1 MDTRLLELSLTSY
14 LKAAFEL
21 LLPRTC
27 VVCGRPL
34 ALGEEHI
41 CLVCDMDF
49 PYTHFELCSH
59 NKMADY
65 YNERLCEKTED
76 EYIPYQWAIAL
87 MSYHSGSD
95 YSRIPWA
102 LKYNSDISCGRY
114 FSKRLAEKI
123 RSAPWLEDVDLIV
136 PVPAHKIRR
145 YKRGYNQA
153 EVIARE
159 LGLRLGVK
167 VEPHLLIK
175 SRYTRS
181 QVKVGTSYRKANI
194 KDSFR
199 LSKGRVREVLNGAS
213 HILLVDD
220 VFTTG
225 STLSECYK
233 TIRTALDGTVR
244 ISIAT
249 LACVE

>member
-1 MDTRLLELSLTSY
+1 MDERLLKLNFTSF
-14 LKAAFEL
+14 LNAAL
-21 LLPRTC
+21 DLVLPRTC
-27 VVCGRPL
+27 VVCGTPL
-34 ALGEEHI
+34 SLGEEHI

-59 NKMADY
+59 NRMADY

-76 EYIPYQWAIAL
+76 EYVPYQWAIAL

-102 LKYNSDISCGRY
+102 LKYNSNLACGR
-114 FSKRLAEKI
+114 FFARRLAEKI
-123 RSAPWLEDVDLIV
+123 RFTPWLEDVDLIV
-136 PVPAHKIRR
+136 PVPVHRIRR

-159 LGLRLGVK
+159 VGRCLNVR
-167 VEPHLLIK
+167 VESRILVK
-175 SRYTRS
+175 SRYTKS
-181 QVKVGTSYRKANI
+181 QVKVDTASRAGNI
-194 KDSFR
+194 TGSFR
-199 LSKGRVREVLNGAS
+199 LSRNGAGALKDAC

-233 TIRTALDGTVR
+233 TIRTVLDGTVR

>member
-1 MDTRLLELSLTSY
+1 MDERLLKLNFTSF
-14 LKAAFEL
+14 LKAAL
-21 LLPRTC
+21 DLILPRTC

-34 ALGEEHI
+34 SLGEEHI

-59 NKMADY
+59 NRMADY

-76 EYIPYQWAIAL
+76 EYISYQWAIAL

-102 LKYNSDISCGRY
+102 LKYNSNLACGR
-114 FSKRLAEKI
+114 FFARRLAEKI
-123 RSAPWLEDVDLIV
+123 RSTPWLEDVDLIV
-136 PVPAHKIRR
+136 PVPVHRIRR

-153 EVIARE
+153 EVIACEVGRC
-159 LGLRLGVK
+159 LNVR
-167 VEPHLLIK
+167 VESRILVK

-181 QVKVGTSYRKANI
+181 QVKVGTGLRKANI
-194 KDSFR
+194 ENSFR
-199 LSKGRVREVLNGAS
+199 LSTGRAREVLNGAS

-233 TIRTALDGTVR
+233 TIRTVLDGTVR